1 MISRRHFIAGL
12 GGVLLPLPTPAQE
25 RWGVV
30 RDVTGEVTVNG
41 FAVTRQTA
49 LRSGQTL
56 RTGPDGRISFTI
68 GNDAYFLRPNSRLTL
83 DTSRPSEPFVNFL
96 RLLTGALGGTF
107 QRGNVRMVT
116 TPTSTIG
123 IRGTG
128 VYVETAADFTY
139 ACTCFGTT
147 EVSSQAMER
156 QAVSS
161 QNHEARLIRPGVP
174 IARAGFERH
183 TDEEMAAL
191 ESLVGRP
198 NPFPR

>member
-12 GGVLLPLPTPAQE
+12 GGALVPLPALSQE

-30 RDVTGEVTVNG
+30 REVSGDVTVNG

-68 GNDAYFLRPNSRLTL
+68 GADAYFLRPGSRLYL
-83 DTSRPSEPFVNFL
+83 DTSRPAEPFVNFL

-107 QRGNVRMVT
+107 LRGNQRTVS

-123 IRGTG
+123 VRGTG
-128 VYVETAADFTY
+128 VYVETAAGFTY

-147 EVSSQAMER
+147 EISSLAMER
-156 QAVSS
+156 QAVSG
-161 QNHEARLIRPGVP
+161 QGHEARLIRPGMP

-183 TDEEMAAL
+183 TSDEIAAL
-191 ESLVGRP
+191 EALVGRP
-198 NPFPR
+198 NPFSR